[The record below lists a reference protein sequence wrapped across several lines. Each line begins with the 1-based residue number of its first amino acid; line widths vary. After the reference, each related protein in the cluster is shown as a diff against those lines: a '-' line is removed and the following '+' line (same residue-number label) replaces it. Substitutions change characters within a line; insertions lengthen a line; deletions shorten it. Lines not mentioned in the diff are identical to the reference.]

1 MGTQNSPTILEI
13 DSRGRITVGRYLAG
27 ATHVVV
33 TTEAGKV
40 TLEPVDFVKR
50 SDSRQPTSPEELLR
64 MIEADPAW
72 AARVRAALDVAD
84 ASQSFAE
91 RPKRSRIK
99 A

>member
-1 MGTQNSPTILEI
+1 MATQNSPTILEI
-13 DSRGRITVGRYLAG
+13 DSRGRITVGRFLDG

-33 TTEAGKV
+33 TREAGKV

-50 SDSRQPTSPEELLR
+50 SDSPQPTSPEELLR
-64 MIEADPAW
+64 MIDADPAW

-84 ASQSFAE
+84 AAQSFAE
-91 RPKRSRIK
+91 RPKRSRNR